1 MSQPTASDERRL
13 TITELAAAARV
24 SPMTVSRVLN
34 GRPDVAPATRKRVER
49 LIAEHG
55 FVRNRAARAMRK
67 GRNGIID
74 LVVPTLDTAYILE
87 IIRGVEDGIEPTG
100 FRLAIATSL
109 GGPKRERHELKTL
122 ADGSTDGVLLVLAL
136 GQSARLEVLRRSGI
150 PFVAIDHH
158 GELGS
163 DVPSVGATN
172 WSGGRAATEYLLSL
186 GHRRIGFIGGPPTL
200 GCTQERLSGYNA
212 ALGAA
217 GIDVDPDLVRPGD
230 FLEPTGTAE
239 TMALL
244 DQQNPPTAI
253 FASNDMQAVGAYR
266 ALRARGR
273 SIPGDMSVIGFDD
286 ILVAPLVSPPL
297 STVRQ
302 PLTQMGRVAA
312 SMLMNLIDGRALD
325 STRVELATSLVVRES
340 CAQRHKK

>member
-1 MSQPTASDERRL
+1 MG
-13 TITELAAAARV
+13 
-24 SPMTVSRVLN
+24 
-34 GRPDVAPATRKRVER
+34 GRTLHRQRGKRVER

-87 IIRGVEDGIEPTG
+87 IIRGVEDAIEPTG

-109 GGPKRERHELKTL
+109 GGPERERHELKTL

-158 GELGS
+158 GELGP

-172 WSGGRAATEYLLSL
+172 WSGGRAAAEYLLSL

-200 GCTQERLSGYNA
+200 GCTQERLSGYYS

-217 GIDVDPDLVRPGD
+217 GVEIDPDLVRPGD
-230 FLEPTGTAE
+230 FLQATGSAQAA
-239 TMALL
+239 ALL
-244 DQQNPPTAI
+244 DLPEPPTAI
-253 FASNDMQAVGAYR
+253 FASNDMQAVGTYS

-273 SIPGDMSVIGFDD
+273 SIPADMSVMGFDD

-312 SMLMNLIDGRALD
+312 SMLMSLIEGRGARLH
-325 STRVELATSLVVRES
+325 
-340 CAQRHKK
+340 QG